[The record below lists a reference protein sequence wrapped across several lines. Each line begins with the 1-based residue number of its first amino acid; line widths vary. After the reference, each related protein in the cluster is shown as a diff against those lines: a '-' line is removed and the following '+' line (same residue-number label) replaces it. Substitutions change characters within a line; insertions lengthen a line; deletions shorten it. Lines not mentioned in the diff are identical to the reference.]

1 MNIISKN
8 YMDNLSIYGILVSFM
23 KKNTLV
29 FIIYFII
36 TILLYPFHYIIIPK
50 YYGMVINSFKDKN
63 QSSFVYFV
71 KMLLASY
78 VLCWILEMCLYKTQ
92 SVIFPDFAEYTT
104 GSIFEFIIDH
114 YELDFENIHTGE
126 ILSKIIRMPGIL
138 ADCLQTF
145 GVEFIRE
152 LFVSITAIYTYYSVS
167 SITMTVY
174 IGYAVFY
181 YLFIYFLFKYLLSY
195 DIEKNKAQDKMY
207 ECLVDCF
214 NNFSSIYAFNQQPQE
229 KKRFYDYIFK
239 DYKEKVIQS
248 WSKYLTASSFWGGIT
263 VSLFISLNY
272 LIYREYN
279 LKTINAETLISTFI
293 VTFSIIRLYEKA
305 VLNSDKYSDIYGK
318 VLDTEI
324 FFNEISSYNM
334 NSKKTNT
341 DTFKNGDIV
350 FERVYHKYKNKFVLE
365 KVDIRIE
372 KGEKVAFVGQI
383 GSGKTT
389 LIKLLLG
396 FQPLMMG
403 SITVGGINTNQI
415 SNTQLRENIFYI
427 PQKPKL
433 FNRTLYENIT
443 YGIEKKPSKESILLL
458 LDDLKLQDI
467 RSVFED
473 KMDHSVG
480 VEGNELSGGQRQIVW
495 LLRAFYRQ
503 APVLVLDE
511 PTAALD
517 PPTKI
522 LVMDIIKRINIGKT
536 VIIVSHDPID
546 SSFRQIKLKKG
557 RVLQETF
564 F

>member
-1 MNIISKN
+1 
-8 YMDNLSIYGILVSFM
+8 MDKLSIYGLLISFM
-23 KKNTLV
+23 KKNY
-29 FIIYFII
+29 FIFFIYFLI

-71 KMLLASY
+71 KLLLGSY
-78 VLCWILEMCLYKTQ
+78 VLCWFLEMCLYKTQ

-138 ADCLQTF
+138 ADCLQVF
-145 GVEFIRE
+145 GIEFLKE
-152 LFVSITAIYTYYSVS
+152 FFVSFTAIYTYYCVS
-167 SITMTVY
+167 TITVTVY
-174 IGYAVFY
+174 IAYALLY
-181 YLFIYFLFKYLLSY
+181 YVFIYFLFKYLLVY

-229 KKRFYDYIFK
+229 KQRFYDYIFK
-239 DYKEKVIQS
+239 DYKERVIQS
-248 WSKYLTASSFWGGIT
+248 WAKYLTASSFWGGVSI
-263 VSLFISLNY
+263 SLFISLNY
-272 LIYREYN
+272 LIYREY
-279 LKTINAETLISTFI
+279 KRKVINAETLISTFI
-293 VTFSIIRLYEKA
+293 VTFSILRLYEKA
-305 VLNSDKYSDIYGK
+305 VSTADRYSDIYGK

-324 FFNEISSYNM
+324 FFNEISSYNL
-334 NSKKTNT
+334 NARKTNT
-341 DTFKNGDIV
+341 DTFKNGDIL
-350 FERVYHKYKNKFVLE
+350 FKGVYHKYKNQFVLE
-365 KVDIRIE
+365 NINIHIE

-396 FQPLMMG
+396 FQPLTLG
-403 SITVGGINTNQI
+403 TISVGGMDVNQI

-458 LDDLKLQDI
+458 LDDLKLGDI
-467 RSVFED
+467 RSVFEH
-473 KMDHSVG
+473 KMDNSVG
-480 VEGNELSGGQRQIVW
+480 VEGNELSGGQKQIVW

-517 PPTKI
+517 PATKI

-557 RVLQETF
+557 RIAEETLF
-564 F
+564 

>member
-1 MNIISKN
+1 MEF
-8 YMDNLSIYGILVSFM
+8 LSIYSILVSFM
-23 KKNTLV
+23 KKNSLI
-29 FIIYFII
+29 FIIYFLI

-50 YYGMVINSFKDKN
+50 YYGMVINSFKDK
-63 QSSFVYFV
+63 SKAFVYFV
-71 KMLLASY
+71 KMLLGAY

-92 SVIFPDFAEYTT
+92 SVIFPEFAEYTT

-126 ILSKIIRMPGIL
+126 ILSKIIRMPGVL

-152 LFVSITAIYTYYSVS
+152 LFVSITAVYTYYSVS
-167 SITMTVY
+167 SLTMSVY
-174 IGYAVFY
+174 IGYAIFY
-181 YLFIYFLFKYLLSY
+181 YVFVYFLFKYLLGF

-229 KKRFYDYIFK
+229 KQRFYDYIFK
-239 DYKEKVIQS
+239 DYKERVIMS
-248 WSKYLTASSFWGGIT
+248 WSKYLNAASLWGGVT
-263 VSLFISLNY
+263 VSLFVSLNY
-272 LIYREYN
+272 LIYYEYTQ
-279 LKTINAETLISTFI
+279 KKIDAETLISTFI

-305 VLNSDKYSDIYGK
+305 VLNADRYSDIYGK
-318 VLDTEI
+318 VLDTEN
-324 FFNEISSYNM
+324 FFNEISRYNM
-334 NSKKTNT
+334 NANKKNINR
-341 DTFKNGDIV
+341 FKNGDIV
-350 FERVYHKYKNKFVLE
+350 FKGVYHKYKDQLVLE
-365 KVDIRIE
+365 NIDIHIE

-396 FQPLMMG
+396 FQILNMG
-403 SITVGGINTNQI
+403 KITIGDMDVNHI

-443 YGIEKKPSKESILLL
+443 YGIEKKPSKESILRL

-467 RSVFED
+467 RTVFED
-473 KMDHSVG
+473 KMDRSVG

-517 PPTKI
+517 PATKI

-557 RVLQETF
+557 RVIQETF
-564 F
+564 FN

>member
-1 MNIISKN
+1 MEF
-8 YMDNLSIYGILVSFM
+8 LSIYSILVSFM
-23 KKNTLV
+23 KKNSLI
-29 FIIYFII
+29 FIIYFLI

-50 YYGMVINSFKDKN
+50 YYGMVINSFKDK
-63 QSSFVYFV
+63 SKSFVYFV
-71 KMLLASY
+71 KMLLGAY

-92 SVIFPDFAEYTT
+92 SVIFPEFAEYTT

-126 ILSKIIRMPGIL
+126 ILSKIIRMPGVL

-152 LFVSITAIYTYYSVS
+152 LFVSITAVYTYYSVS
-167 SITMTVY
+167 SLTMSVY
-174 IGYAVFY
+174 IGYAIFY
-181 YLFIYFLFKYLLSY
+181 YVFVYFLFKYLLGF

-229 KKRFYDYIFK
+229 KQRFYDYIFK
-239 DYKEKVIQS
+239 EYKERVILS
-248 WSKYLTASSFWGGIT
+248 WSKYLNAASLWGGVT
-263 VSLFISLNY
+263 VSLFVSLNY
-272 LIYREYN
+272 LIYYEYTQ
-279 LKTINAETLISTFI
+279 KKIDAETLISTFI

-305 VLNSDKYSDIYGK
+305 VNNADRYSDIYGK
-318 VLDTEI
+318 VLDTEN
-324 FFNEISSYNM
+324 FFNEISRYNM
-334 NSKKTNT
+334 NAHKKNINR
-341 DTFKNGDIV
+341 FKNGDIV
-350 FERVYHKYKNKFVLE
+350 FKGVYHKYKDQLVLE
-365 KVDIRIE
+365 NIDIHIE

-396 FQPLMMG
+396 FQILNMG
-403 SITVGGINTNQI
+403 KITIGDMDVNHI

-443 YGIEKKPSKESILLL
+443 YGIEKKPSKESILRL

-467 RSVFED
+467 RTVFED

-517 PPTKI
+517 PATKI
-522 LVMDIIKRINIGKT
+522 LVMDVIKRINIGKT

-557 RVLQETF
+557 RVIQETF
-564 F
+564 FN

>member
-1 MNIISKN
+1 MEF
-8 YMDNLSIYGILVSFM
+8 LSIYSILVSFM
-23 KKNTLV
+23 KKNTLIFV
-29 FIIYFII
+29 IYFLI

-50 YYGMVINSFKDKN
+50 YYGMVINSFKDK
-63 QSSFVYFV
+63 SKAFVYFV
-71 KMLLASY
+71 KMLLGAY

-92 SVIFPDFAEYTT
+92 SVIFPEFAEYTT

-126 ILSKIIRMPGIL
+126 ILSKIIRMPGVL

-152 LFVSITAIYTYYSVS
+152 LFVSITAVYTYYSVS
-167 SITMTVY
+167 TLTMSVY
-174 IGYAVFY
+174 IGYAIFY
-181 YLFIYFLFKYLLSY
+181 YVFVYFLFKYLLGF

-229 KKRFYDYIFK
+229 KQRFYDYIFK
-239 DYKEKVIQS
+239 DYKERVIMS
-248 WSKYLTASSFWGGIT
+248 WSKYLNAASLWGGVT
-263 VSLFISLNY
+263 VSLFVSLNY
-272 LIYREYN
+272 LIYYEYTQ
-279 LKTINAETLISTFI
+279 KKIDAETLISTFI

-305 VLNSDKYSDIYGK
+305 VLNADRYSDIYGK
-318 VLDTEI
+318 VLDTEN
-324 FFNEISSYNM
+324 FFNEISRYNM
-334 NSKKTNT
+334 NANKKNINR
-341 DTFKNGDIV
+341 FKNGDIV
-350 FERVYHKYKNKFVLE
+350 FKGVYHKYKNQFVLE
-365 KVDIRIE
+365 NIDIHIE

-396 FQPLMMG
+396 FQILNMG
-403 SITVGGINTNQI
+403 KITIGDMDVNHI

-467 RSVFED
+467 RTVFEH
-473 KMDHSVG
+473 KMDQSVG

-517 PPTKI
+517 PATKV

-546 SSFRQIKLKKG
+546 TSFRQIKLKKG
-557 RVLQETF
+557 RVIQETF
-564 F
+564 FN

>member
-1 MNIISKN
+1 
-8 YMDNLSIYGILVSFM
+8 MDYLSIYGILVSFM
-23 KKNTLV
+23 KKKYIV

-50 YYGMVINSFKDKN
+50 YYGMVINSFKDNNK
-63 QSSFVYFV
+63 SSFAYFV
-71 KMLLASY
+71 KMLLGAY
-78 VLCWILEMCLYKTQ
+78 VLCWILEMSLYKTQ
-92 SVIFPDFAEYTT
+92 SVIFPEFAEYTT

-145 GVEFIRE
+145 GVEFVRE
-152 LFVSITAIYTYYSVS
+152 FLVSITAIYTYYSVS
-167 SITMTVY
+167 TITMTVY
-174 IGYAVFY
+174 IAYAVFY
-181 YLFIYFLFKYLLSY
+181 YIFIYFLFKHLLIY
-195 DIEKNKAQDKMY
+195 DIEKNKSQDKMY
-207 ECLVDCF
+207 ESLVDCF
-214 NNFSSIYAFNQQPQE
+214 NNFSSIYAFNQQSQE
-229 KKRFYDYIFK
+229 KSRFYEFIFK
-239 DYKEKVIQS
+239 DYKELVIQS
-248 WSKYLTASSFWGGIT
+248 WEKYLTASSFWGGIT
-263 VSLFISLNY
+263 VSLFVSLNY
-272 LIYREYN
+272 LIYYEY
-279 LKTINAETLISTFI
+279 KQKKINAETLISTFI

-305 VLNSDKYSDIYGK
+305 VLNSDKYSDLYGK

-324 FFNEISSYNM
+324 FFNEISSYNL
-334 NSKKTNT
+334 NAKKTNSES
-341 DTFKNGDIV
+341 FKNGDIM
-350 FERVYHKYKNKFVLE
+350 FQSVYHKYKNKFVLE
-365 KVDIRIE
+365 KVDIHIE

-396 FQPLMMG
+396 FQPLTMG
-403 SITVGGINTNQI
+403 TISIGGMDANKI
-415 SNTQLRENIFYI
+415 SNAQLRENIFYI

-443 YGIEKKPSKESILLL
+443 YGMEKKPSKESILLL

-473 KMDHSVG
+473 KMDHAVG

-503 APVLVLDE
+503 APILVLDE

-517 PPTKI
+517 PATKV

-546 SSFRQIKLKKG
+546 SSFRQIKLKRG
-557 RVLQETF
+557 RVIQETF
-564 F
+564 FN

>member
-1 MNIISKN
+1 MEF
-8 YMDNLSIYGILVSFM
+8 LSIYSILVSFM
-23 KKNTLV
+23 KKNSLI
-29 FIIYFII
+29 FIIYFLI

-50 YYGMVINSFKDKN
+50 YYGMVINSFKDK
-63 QSSFVYFV
+63 SKAFVYFV
-71 KMLLASY
+71 KMLLGAY

-92 SVIFPDFAEYTT
+92 SVIFPEFAEYTT

-126 ILSKIIRMPGIL
+126 ILSKIIRMPGVL

-152 LFVSITAIYTYYSVS
+152 LFVSITAVYTYYSVS
-167 SITMTVY
+167 TLTMSVY
-174 IGYAVFY
+174 IGYAIFY
-181 YLFIYFLFKYLLSY
+181 YVFVYFLFKYLLGF

-229 KKRFYDYIFK
+229 KQRFYDFIFK
-239 DYKEKVIQS
+239 EYKERVIMS
-248 WSKYLTASSFWGGIT
+248 WSKYLNAASLWGGVT
-263 VSLFISLNY
+263 VSLFVSLNY
-272 LIYREYN
+272 LIYYEYTQ
-279 LKTINAETLISTFI
+279 KKIDAETLISTFI

-305 VLNSDKYSDIYGK
+305 VLNADRYSDIYGK
-318 VLDTEI
+318 VLDTEN
-324 FFNEISSYNM
+324 FFNEISRYNM
-334 NSKKTNT
+334 NANKKNINR
-341 DTFKNGDIV
+341 FKNGDIV
-350 FERVYHKYKNKFVLE
+350 FKGVYHKYKDQLVLE
-365 KVDIRIE
+365 NIDIHIE

-396 FQPLMMG
+396 FQILNMG
-403 SITVGGINTNQI
+403 KITIGDMDVNHI

-467 RSVFED
+467 RSVFEG
-473 KMDHSVG
+473 KMDQSVG

-517 PPTKI
+517 PATKI

-557 RVLQETF
+557 RVIQETF
-564 F
+564 FN

>member
-1 MNIISKN
+1 MEEPVDK
-8 YMDNLSIYGILVSFM
+8 LSIYGILVSFM
-23 KKNTLV
+23 KKNVLV
-29 FIIYFII
+29 FVIYFLI

-50 YYGMVINSFKDKN
+50 YYGMVINSFKDNNK
-63 QSSFVYFV
+63 SSFGYFV
-71 KMLLASY
+71 KMLLAAY
-78 VLCWILEMCLYKTQ
+78 VLCWVLEMCLYKTQ
-92 SVIFPDFAEYTT
+92 SVIFPEFAEYTT
-104 GSIFEFIIDH
+104 GAIFEFIIDH

-145 GVEFIRE
+145 GVEFVRE
-152 LFVSITAIYTYYSVS
+152 LLVSITAIYTYYSVS
-167 SITMTVY
+167 NITMVVY
-174 IGYAVFY
+174 IAYALLYYVFV
-181 YLFIYFLFKYLLSY
+181 YFLFKYLLTF
-195 DIEKNKAQDKMY
+195 DVEKNKAQDKMY

-229 KKRFYDYIFK
+229 KQRFYDYVFK
-239 DYKEKVIQS
+239 DYKERVIMS
-248 WSKYLTASSFWGGIT
+248 WDKYLNAASLWGGVT
-263 VSLFISLNY
+263 VSLFVSLNY
-272 LIYREYN
+272 LIYREYQ

-305 VLNSDKYSDIYGK
+305 VLNSDRYSDLYGK

-324 FFNEISSYNM
+324 FFNDISSYNSNM
-334 NSKKTNT
+334 KKTNNS
-341 DTFKNGDIV
+341 TFKNGDIV
-350 FERVYHKYKNKFVLE
+350 FQGVYHKYKNKFVLE
-365 KVDIRIE
+365 NVDIRIE

-396 FQPLMMG
+396 FQPLTMG
-403 SITVGGINTNQI
+403 NITIGGLDANQI

-443 YGIEKKPSKESILLL
+443 YGIEKKPNKESILRL
-458 LDDLKLQDI
+458 LDDLQLQDI
-467 RSVFED
+467 RKVFED

-517 PPTKI
+517 PATKV
-522 LVMDIIKRINIGKT
+522 LVMDIIKRINVGKT

-546 SSFRQIKLKKG
+546 SSFRQIKLKHG

>member
-1 MNIISKN
+1 
-8 YMDNLSIYGILVSFM
+8 MDKLSIYGILVSFM
-23 KKNTLV
+23 KKNMLI
-29 FIIYFII
+29 FFIYFLI
-36 TILLYPFHYIIIPK
+36 TVLLYPFHYIIIPK

-71 KMLLASY
+71 KMLLGAY
-78 VLCWILEMCLYKTQ
+78 VLCWFLEMCLYKTQ

-138 ADCLQTF
+138 ADCLQAF
-145 GVEFIRE
+145 GIDFIKEF
-152 LFVSITAIYTYYSVS
+152 LVSITAIYTYYSVS
-167 SITMTVY
+167 LITMSVY
-174 IGYAVFY
+174 VVYALLY
-181 YLFIYFLFKYLLSY
+181 YVFIYFLFHYLLTY
-195 DIEKNKAQDKMY
+195 DIKKNKAQDKMY

-214 NNFSSIYAFNQQPQE
+214 NNFASIYAFNQQTQE
-229 KKRFYDYIFK
+229 KDRFYGEVFK
-239 DYKEKVIQS
+239 DYKERVIDS
-248 WSKYLTASSFWGGIT
+248 WSKYLSASSVWGGVT

-272 LIYREYN
+272 LIYREY
-279 LKTINAETLISTFI
+279 KRKIINAETLISTFI

-305 VLNSDKYSDIYGK
+305 VANADRYSDIYGK
-318 VLDTEI
+318 ILDTEI
-324 FFNEISSYNM
+324 FFNEISNYNM
-334 NSKKTNT
+334 NAKKTNT
-341 DTFKNGDIV
+341 DAFKNGDIV
-350 FERVYHKYKNKFVLE
+350 FKGIYHKYKNQFVLE
-365 KVDIRIE
+365 NIDIHIE

-396 FQPLMMG
+396 FQPLTMG
-403 SITVGGINTNQI
+403 TITVGGMDINQI
-415 SNTQLRENIFYI
+415 SNAQLRENIFYI

-458 LDDLKLQDI
+458 LDDLKLGDI
-467 RSVFED
+467 RSVFET
-473 KMDHSVG
+473 KMDETVG

-503 APVLVLDE
+503 APILVLDE

-517 PPTKI
+517 PATKI
-522 LVMDIIKRINIGKT
+522 LVMDIIKRINVGKT

-557 RVLQETF
+557 RVAQETMF
-564 F
+564 WSYFKE

>member
-1 MNIISKN
+1 MEF
-8 YMDNLSIYGILVSFM
+8 LSIYSILVSFM
-23 KKNTLV
+23 KKNSLI
-29 FIIYFII
+29 FIIYFLI

-50 YYGMVINSFKDKN
+50 YYGMVINSFKDK
-63 QSSFVYFV
+63 SKSFVYFV
-71 KMLLASY
+71 KMLLGAY

-92 SVIFPDFAEYTT
+92 SVIFPEFAEYTT

-126 ILSKIIRMPGIL
+126 ILSKIIRMPGVL

-152 LFVSITAIYTYYSVS
+152 LFVSITAVYTYYSVS
-167 SITMTVY
+167 TLTMTVY
-174 IGYAVFY
+174 IGYAIFY
-181 YLFIYFLFKYLLSY
+181 YVFVYFLFKYLLGF

-229 KKRFYDYIFK
+229 KQRFYDYIFK
-239 DYKEKVIQS
+239 DYKERVIMS
-248 WSKYLTASSFWGGIT
+248 WSKYLTAASLWGGVT
-263 VSLFISLNY
+263 VSLFVSLNY
-272 LIYREYN
+272 LIYYEYTQ
-279 LKTINAETLISTFI
+279 KKIDAETLISTFI

-305 VLNSDKYSDIYGK
+305 VNNADRYSDIYGK
-318 VLDTEI
+318 VLDTEN
-324 FFNEISSYNM
+324 FFNEISRYNM
-334 NSKKTNT
+334 NANKKNINR
-341 DTFKNGDIV
+341 FKNGDIV
-350 FERVYHKYKNKFVLE
+350 FKGVYHKYKDQLVLE
-365 KVDIRIE
+365 NIDIHIE

-396 FQPLMMG
+396 FQILNMG
-403 SITVGGINTNQI
+403 KITIGDMDVNHI

-443 YGIEKKPSKESILLL
+443 YGIEKKPSKESILRL

-467 RSVFED
+467 RTVFEH
-473 KMDHSVG
+473 KMDQSVG

-517 PPTKI
+517 PATKI
-522 LVMDIIKRINIGKT
+522 LVMDVIKRINIGKT

-557 RVLQETF
+557 RVIQETF
-564 F
+564 FN